1 MNPKDIASAAGLA
14 LLICSV
20 LALIVPWIVL
30 RFSSRRAAATT
41 SGALAAAVTV
51 LSAISSSYVGP
62 GISIHLVII
71 VPLLVVTWGTFVF
84 LAFLAA
90 AAGTMRYRNLWMG
103 LWTVLLAI
111 AIFPIMGYSL
121 AFLPSPFNQVA
132 KVIFLWPMYFGE
144 DIFEGRLTG
153 LALGVLFELIYCYL
167 LVWTMDRLWNR
178 KSAAT

>member
-1 MNPKDIASAAGLA
+1 MDSKDIVIATAVA
-14 LLICSV
+14 LLVCSL

-41 SGALAAAVTV
+41 SGVLAVAVTI
-51 LSAISSSYVGP
+51 LSAVSSSYVGP
-62 GISIHLVII
+62 GTSIHLVII

-90 AAGTMRYRNLWMG
+90 AAGTMRYRNLWLG

-121 AFLPSPFNQVA
+121 AFLPSPFNQAA

-144 DIFEGRLTG
+144 DILEGRLTG
-153 LALGVLFELIYCYL
+153 LALGVVFELIYCFA
-167 LVWTMDRLWNR
+167 LVWAMDRLWNR
-178 KSAAT
+178 KRVAT

>member
-1 MNPKDIASAAGLA
+1 VNPQDIASAAGLA

-41 SGALAAAVTV
+41 SGALAVAVTI
-51 LSAISSSYVGP
+51 LSAVSSSYVAP

-71 VPLLVVTWGTFVF
+71 VPLLVVTWGMFVF

-90 AAGTMRYRNLWMG
+90 AAEPMRYRNLWLG
-103 LWTVLLAI
+103 LWTGMLAV

-121 AFLPSPFNQVA
+121 AFLPAPLDTAATVL
-132 KVIFLWPMYFGE
+132 FLWPTYVVGDF
-144 DIFEGRLTG
+144 FEGRVAG
-153 LALGVLFELIYCYL
+153 FVAGVLLELVYCFAI
-167 LVWTMDRLWNR
+167 VWTFDRLWNKR
-178 KSAAT
+178 GTT